1 MKRVSDNHK
10 DPGPVFAGDPRPPRP
25 ASCKMHSAKVR
36 GLCHRANVFNLTL
49 AGSLFS
55 ASCRSSLFPRCRK
68 SRSSR
73 ASFSSCSKFPFPSTL
88 RLHPSTSLR
97 TSSGQALRRSL
108 SRAKTRGSGQALRL
122 HPSTSLRTSSGQAPH
137 SVPNPP
143 SLLDPDIAGR
153 PRAWAPGSL
162 IPALVQGQDARDPFR
177 PLTDVFLDW
186 VKDRLGRPGPVGA
199 GWVSWEV
206 HRMKKDKDKT
216 KEQQRTGCR

>member
-25 ASCKMHSAKVR
+25 ASCKIHSAKVR
-36 GLCHRANVFNLTL
+36 GLCHSANVFNLTL

-88 RLHPSTSLR
+88 RLH
-97 TSSGQALRRSL
+97 SGQALRRSL
-108 SRAKTRGSGQALRL
+108 SRAKSRG
-122 HPSTSLRTSSGQAPH
+122 SGQAPH

-153 PRAWAPGSL
+153 PHAWAPGLL

-177 PLTDVFLDW
+177 PLTDLLLHL